1 MAHVFPY
8 LFNII
13 LRGLWFELPTLV
25 NLSPGA
31 LVAVKAP
38 GTKAQ
43 LDLLVL
49 GAMKQLTGYRWLD
62 AATTSST

>member
-13 LRGLWFELPTLV
+13 LRGLFELPTLV